1 MRFTLRHLTIA
12 LMFVCVLTIA
22 ASAQVKRKTANAET
36 KKNTTRTP
44 IERKGNPPP
53 QPSAD
58 EKPKAETPDDQQEVE
73 TVKVN
78 TNLVTV
84 PIIASTREGA
94 YVPDMRQE
102 EFSIYEDGVKQ
113 NLSFFAT
120 TTEPFHVI
128 LMLDTSAS
136 TQEKLRE
143 IQRAAI
149 AFLSQ
154 LQPVDRVKVIS
165 FDDEIQDLNDFTND
179 QTLLRVAIK
188 KTRAGRG
195 TKLYDAM
202 QLALDTFNDVKGRK
216 AVVIFTDGVD
226 LRSDNWH
233 YDDNM
238 KMLEESG
245 VIVYPIRYETRAETE
260 QLARQQSEEI
270 GGQSDQLGRIVG
282 APRSGTTAPTFPGGG
297 GVPPASG
304 RPTGPETRG
313 SNLPLPPVGVMN
325 PRSGR
330 NDPQPTSRTS
340 SDGSRPPSMATARPV
355 NDGISMM
362 LDRMYRDADE
372 YLKDLAE
379 KSGGRMTRADT
390 LAGLPA
396 AFADIASELRTQYS
410 LGYYPL
416 KAERDG
422 QFRKIQIKTTRKD
435 VAVRA
440 RPGYRTPA
448 WGK

>member
-1 MRFTLRHLTIA
+1 MRFTLRQFTIVLLIVCA
-12 LMFVCVLTIA
+12 LSIA
-22 ASAQVKRKTANAET
+22 TSAQVKRNRQANVET

-44 IERKGNPPP
+44 IERKGNQPPA
-53 QPSAD
+53 QGAD
-58 EKPKAETPDDQQEVE
+58 EKKAETPDEGQEVE

-113 NLSFFAT
+113 NLSFFAA

-149 AFLSQ
+149 SFLSQ

-165 FDDEIQDLNDFTND
+165 FDDEIQDLNEFTND
-179 QTLLRVAIK
+179 QTLLRAAIK

-202 QLALDTFNDVKGRK
+202 QLALDTFSDVKGRR

-270 GGQSDQLGRIVG
+270 GGQSDQLGRIFG

-304 RPTGPETRG
+304 RTTGRETRG
-313 SNLPLPPVGVMN
+313 SNIPLPPVGVMN
-325 PRSGR
+325 PRDR
-330 NDPQPTSRTS
+330 RRDPPPTIRS
-340 SDGSRPPSMATARPV
+340 SDGSQRQGDARGRADD
-355 NDGISMM
+355 DGLGMM
-362 LDRMYRDADE
+362 LDRLYRDADS